1 MRNSTRSLGRQ
12 LLVPAL
18 LMVLLLS
25 ACGAAPAD
33 ATPTMGVD
41 AIFTAAFQTLEAQQA
56 TQLALTPPT
65 NTPSPSPF
73 PTLPPPSPAS
83 TLPPLTG
90 STPLPGGSVCDNA
103 AYVAD
108 VTIPDGTTIK
118 AGEKFTK
125 TWKIYNSGSCAWTT
139 AYKIA
144 FDSGEGMGGA
154 ATLLSAAVPAGQQAD
169 ISVVLTAPN
178 TNGTFRGNWRMQNAS
193 GVGFGNVVYVE
204 IKVGSGSTAS
214 VTPGPS
220 PTGGP
225 SPTSSSGMYNVSGN
239 AGGAGSVLID
249 CIGTLNKPDYQ
260 VTSSDNGNFTC
271 IVPWNW
277 EGEIVP
283 SKNNLVFNPTSIFV
297 PNVTGNVGGFNFTI
311 Q

>member
-1 MRNSTRSLGRQ
+1 MA
-12 LLVPAL
+12 AL
-18 LMVLLLS
+18 LIVVLLT
-25 ACGAAPAD
+25 ACGSADAD

-90 STPLPGGSVCDNA
+90 STPLGGGAGVCDNS

-139 AYKIA
+139 SYKIA
-144 FDSGEGMGGA
+144 FDSGEAMGGA
-154 ATLLSAAVPAGQQAD
+154 TTVLSAAVPAGQQAD
-169 ISVVLTAPN
+169 ISVQLTAPN

-204 IKVGSGSTAS
+204 IKVGSGSGAT

-225 SPTSSSGMYNVSGN
+225 TSATTHRISGWAGVGSGVTVTCVGANQNKPTVQATVDNNGN
-239 AGGAGSVLID
+239 YFCDVVNHWAGSI
-249 CIGTLNKPDYQ
+249 
-260 VTSSDNGNFTC
+260 
-271 IVPWNW
+271 
-277 EGEIVP
+277 EP
-283 SKNNLVFNPTSIFV
+283 SKPGWDFTPPSITGIDDVTADLPNQDFV
-297 PNVTGNVGGFNFTI
+297 AS